1 MRRMLALLAAVGLV
15 ASLGPASVVAAPTT
29 QPNSFHGDFD
39 MLDQG
44 SGQAV
49 GHIVVDLHEQ
59 TNARQTPGSLDVYW
73 ASGSPIRKS
82 HARLSGVWFGQEFL
96 DPGWG
101 AVRSAGA
108 TGTICDTG
116 ADGATCG
123 DFSVIFEQTVSPE
136 FTDYV
141 GWSVPGSSE
150 CCGGAWYQVGKGA
163 FALSYLGSA
172 SKVSVAAAGASGPMQ
187 PGASRAFRA
196 TVKGA
201 ADPSVYWSVKEPD
214 GGSIT
219 SNGVYTAP
227 ATPGTYTVTAT
238 SQADVRA
245 STSIRVPVVIPVG
258 HIPGYDV
265 GVDYHAYGADFGST
279 GFLNQYQDP
288 AIRQIFR
295 AQLQGMADR
304 GATVISTR
312 IWLVNGDGRTTGAGE
327 TWEAAF
333 PISDQQKRNLRA
345 YAQDVAAVRGAGG
358 NRLRLDL
365 CLLWLWD
372 ADYTT
377 GSPATGLGQSGLSAT
392 EFTSRVA
399 VTTDRVLA
407 AVAGVKRPDGV
418 PVVDTI
424 YLDGEVMIGAKA
436 NQDWFLTTHYPRF
449 VKAVSKAG
457 FRPSLYFNASDTAQD
472 YLDPGYVDVDYPIL
486 DGHRSM
492 FWVYRSLR
500 FIVDHGLPLPDRV
513 DFSWYVPAT
522 ADASSATLLARVL
535 DDADA
540 TLPSLGLPKKYGI
553 AETFYYPDPTQR
565 RELGQAIAAQALAN
579 PRLQRV
585 CFWTTPVGIGG
596 ASGPAYPFAIE
607 DFYPP
612 AN

>member
-1 MRRMLALLAAVGLV
+1 MRRSLALLTALV
-15 ASLGPASVVAAPTT
+15 LIASLGASSVVAATT
-29 QPNSFHGDFD
+29 REPSSFHGDFD

-49 GHIVVDLHEQ
+49 GHIVVDLHD
-59 TNARQTPGSLDVYW
+59 TTRALGGPGSLTVTW
-73 ASGSPIRKS
+73 APDGPIRTFR
-82 HARLSGVWFGQEFL
+82 AQIATVWFGQQP
-96 DPGWG
+96 DVPMWG
-101 AVRSAGA
+101 PVRWAGA
-108 TGTICDTG
+108 NGTLCDTG
-116 ADGATCG
+116 TGGTSCAPFA
-123 DFSVIFEQTVSPE
+123 VIFYETVDPA
-136 FTDYV
+136 FTNYV
-141 GWSVPGSSE
+141 GWSVPRSSE
-150 CCGGAWYQVGKGA
+150 CCGGDWYQVGKGA

-172 SKVSVAAAGASGPMQ
+172 SRVSVAIPAPSDAMSTSG
-187 PGASRAFRA
+187 SRTLTA
-196 TVKGA
+196 TVSGA
-201 ADPSVYWSVKEPD
+201 ADQSVYWSVKEPD
-214 GGSIT
+214 GGSVT
-219 SNGVYTAP
+219 QGGVYRAP
-227 ATPGTYTVTAT
+227 ALPGTYTVMAT
-238 SQADVRA
+238 SRADVRA
-245 STSIRVPVVIPVG
+245 SATARVRVVIPVG

-265 GVDYHAYGADFGST
+265 GVDYHAYGADFLST

-312 IWLVNGDGRTTGAGE
+312 IWLVNGEERTTDASE
-327 TWEAAF
+327 TWEATF
-333 PISDQQKRNLRA
+333 PVSDQQKRNLRA

-392 EFTSRVA
+392 EFTRRVA
-399 VTTDRVLA
+399 VTTDKVLA
-407 AVAGVKRPDGV
+407 AVAGVKRPDGKL
-418 PVVDTI
+418 VVDTI
-424 YLDGEVMIGAKA
+424 YLDGEVMVGAKA
-436 NQDWFLTTHYPRF
+436 NQEWFLTTHYPRF
-449 VKAVSKAG
+449 VKAVSQAG
-457 FRPSLYFNASDTAQD
+457 FRPSLYFNASEPAAD
-472 YLDPGYVDVDYPIL
+472 YLRPGYVDVDYHIL

-500 FIVDHGLPLPDRV
+500 FISDHGLPLPDRV

-522 ADASSATLLARVL
+522 ADASSAALLARVL

-540 TLPSLGLPKKYGI
+540 TLPSLGLPKRYGI

-585 CFWTTPVGIGG
+585 CFWTTPVGISGT
-596 ASGPAYPFAIE
+596 SGPAYPFAIE